1 MKFLKQL
8 NHQALLE
15 IDDMTEL
22 PEATIKE
29 LQKMVRTGAEQS
41 GKWSNALDLAN
52 KAYTVLG
59 ISIPDATMKN
69 AWKQY
74 ETIITYAVQQLGK
87 FHGKKGTWRMTADD
101 FVQKGSFDVTLVEG
115 VSDQQVTTEIMMEAD
130 DIDEIV
136 EFITEEVAPMNYE
149 IKTIDL
155 GSETMIEFWKHGVIK
170 KKSSLTIT
178 KH

>member
-8 NHQALLE
+8 NDQCLVEMTDL
-15 IDDMTEL
+15 TEL
-22 PEATIKE
+22 PEVTIKE

-41 GKWSNALDLAN
+41 GKWENALVLAN

-59 ISIPDATMKN
+59 ISTPTADMKN

-74 ETIITYAVQQLGK
+74 EGVIQYAVQQLGK
-87 FHGKKGTWRMTADD
+87 FHGKKGTWRMSSED
-101 FVQKGSFDVTLVEG
+101 FIQKGTYDVTLVEG

-130 DIDEIV
+130 DLDEIV
-136 EFITEEVAPMNYE
+136 EFITEEVAPLDYE
-149 IKTIDL
+149 VKTIGL
-155 GSETMIEFWKHGVIK
+155 GNETLIEFWKHGVIK